1 MGNLC
6 SSERDPFSQ
15 PGRPLGTTPPAPT
28 SASVPAAAKAPRKVG
43 GPPRTLGGSTTGSGS
58 TSTTAAADDA
68 RARAAAAAEERL
80 QKSKQGGGKL
90 KAQLDQRR
98 GMTDAEAL
106 RQASETEQRQ
116 RAVDQSTQALSHS

>member
-15 PGRPLGTTPPAPT
+15 PGRPLGSTPPAPT
-28 SASVPAAAKAPRKVG
+28 SASVPAAAKAPRRVG
-43 GPPRTLGGSTTGSGS
+43 GPPRTLGGNSTSGSGS
-58 TSTTAAADDA
+58 TAADDA

-80 QKSKQGGGKL
+80 QKSKQGGKL

-116 RAVDQSTQALSHS
+116 RELDQSARALRHS

>member
-1 MGNLC
+1 MFLFLAHLQLTHFLTHLINHLP
-6 SSERDPFSQ
+6 PFPPLPPLPSPLPQ
-15 PGRPLGTTPPAPT
+15 PTTPPAEQT
-28 SASVPAAAKAPRKVG
+28 
-43 GPPRTLGGSTTGSGS
+43 
-58 TSTTAAADDA
+58 TSTNPPPQ
-68 RARAAAAAEERL
+68 ERL

-116 RAVDQSTQALSHS
+116 RDLDQSTRALTHS

>member
-15 PGRPLGTTPPAPT
+15 PGRPLGTAPPAPT

-43 GPPRTLGGSTTGSGS
+43 GPPRTLGGSTSGPSSTG
-58 TSTTAAADDA
+58 AAADDA

-80 QKSKQGGGKL
+80 QKSKQGGKL

-116 RAVDQSTQALSHS
+116 RVVDQSTRALSHS